1 MRDSMKDFMAVCVDN
16 LSFPEPIYEFGAL
29 QTEGQEGFADLR
41 PLFPGKQYIGTD
53 FREGRGVDLVLDLH
67 NINLPENSVG
77 SAIVLDTLEHVE
89 YPRKAMDQL
98 HRVLCPNGLVIIS
111 SVMRARIHSYP
122 DDYWRFTPG
131 AFESLLKAF
140 PSSFVSYAGDPA
152 FPHAVVGIGFAGPAP
167 PLEKMTRDIEDWQ
180 KRWSMTNGKK
190 KRPFLQKW
198 ARSLRKR
205 FGKV

>member
-1 MRDSMKDFMAVCVDN
+1 M
-16 LSFPEPIYEFGAL
+16 

-41 PLFPGKQYIGTD
+41 PLFPGKKYIGTD
-53 FREGRGVDLVLDLH
+53 FRQGKGVDLVLDLH

-98 HRVLCPNGLVIIS
+98 HRVMRPNGLVIIS

-140 PSSFVSYAGDPA
+140 PSSFVSCAGDPA

-167 PLEKMTRDIEDWQ
+167 PLERMTRDIEDWQ

-198 ARSLRKR
+198 ARSLHKR